1 MAAHFYECLFI
12 FDSNRYA
19 RDPGNTS
26 AAITQAI
33 ESLGGN
39 ILVSRLWA
47 EQKLAYP
54 IDGHHKGT
62 YWLTYFSLES
72 TKLKELNRTYQ
83 LNESIVRFMFN
94 TIDARLI
101 DALVAHAQGKQTPTS
116 VEDVKIGVPIGAD
129 EEEIEDEVEEDLE

>member
-1 MAAHFYECLFI
+1 MATHFYECLFI

-26 AAITQAI
+26 AAITDAI
-33 ESLGGN
+33 ENLGGK

-83 LNESIVRFMFN
+83 LNENLVRYMFN
-94 TIDARLI
+94 HIDPSLI
-101 DALVAHAQGKQTPTS
+101 DALVAHAQGKQTPAS
-116 VEDVKIGVPIGAD
+116 VEDVKIGVPIGGAEEETED
-129 EEEIEDEVEEDLE
+129 EELEELE